1 MAVHCLRMLPKQ
13 TDKDI
18 MDRKD
23 SIKFKLMPEGHIRG
37 VQTQRTDLASAAE
50 WMIYFTNVCAPTI
63 SVAHVPKLLIADDR
77 IFPRLQRRSY
87 KWLGDHARAF
97 DPGKDNA
104 GCSEMMIYLP
114 IAVAPT
120 ITVAHAPKLLI
131 ADERIYNALRHA
143 VLQGDS
149 R

>member
-18 MDRKD
+18 MDRAEAI
-23 SIKFKLMPEGHIRG
+23 SNRQQRIKFRWIKEGLIRCM
-37 VQTQRTDLASAAE
+37 DS
-50 WMIYFTNVCAPTI
+50 
-63 SVAHVPKLLIADDR
+63 
-77 IFPRLQRRSY
+77 
-87 KWLGDHARAF
+87 
-97 DPGKDNA
+97 GKGNS
-104 GCSEMMIYLP
+104 GCSEFMIYP
-114 IAVAPT
+114 VKGVAPT
-120 ITVAHAPKLLI
+120 IRSRPDHIKLLI